1 MAVHFEHLDIRC
13 FRGLKEVEVTDLRD
27 VNIIAG
33 DNNSGKTSF
42 MEALCLFRKPSD
54 FYNVLKVARMRD
66 VSSFTSSTI
75 YENFI
80 NLFSKNEMYIGIH
93 AIGNIGE
100 SHLEIYGE
108 EQKELLNIEMLSPFV
123 RNRYSNHDKPDFT
136 QETLMFHGEMH
147 GWDKNNSFHDNIHF
161 HPFMKAYEI
170 SLRNKRLPDNINIV
184 YLSPLAHMQGNIF
197 NKIVKNPDYKYI
209 CLRLLQLFDPNI
221 VNLLYLKNENTSRAI
236 EYLEHKKL
244 GVMPLSTYGDG
255 IKKVLSLANGIASAA
270 GGILLIDEIET
281 SINHKYY
288 SEIFNFIIMASQQFN
303 VQVFI
308 TTHNSEAIDG
318 LLDTQGYDK
327 NNKYDPISVITFR
340 KDPKSSIVHTRSL
353 SGREVYDDRKHFGFE
368 VRL

>member
-1 MAVHFEHLDIRC
+1 MAVHFENLDIRC
-13 FRGLKEVEVTDLRD
+13 FRGLKKVEVSGLRD

-42 MEALCLFRKPSD
+42 MEALCLFRKTGD

-66 VSSFTSSTI
+66 VSPFTSPAV
-75 YENFI
+75 YESFI
-80 NLFSKNEMYIGIH
+80 NLFPKNEMYISLH

-100 SHLEIYGE
+100 FHLEIHGE
-108 EQKELLNIEMLSPFV
+108 EQKELLSTEMLSPYA
-123 RNRYSNHDKPDFT
+123 RNKYSNHDKPDFT
-136 QETLMFHGEMH
+136 QEALVFHGEMH
-147 GWDKNNSFHDNIHF
+147 GWDKNNSFHDNIRF
-161 HPFMKAYEI
+161 HPFMKAFEM
-170 SLRNKRLPDNINIV
+170 SFRNKRLPDNINIV
-184 YLSPLAHMQGNIF
+184 YLSPLAHMQANTF

-209 CLRLLQLFDPNI
+209 CLRLLQLFDPDI
-221 VNLLYLKNENTSRAI
+221 VDLLYLKNENTSRAI

-244 GVMPLSTYGDG
+244 GVMPLSAYGDG

-288 SEIFNFIIMASQQFN
+288 SEVFSFIIMASQQFN

-318 LLDTQGYDK
+318 LLDTQAYDK
-327 NNKYDPISVITFR
+327 NNEYDPISVITFR
-340 KDPKSSIVHTRSL
+340 KDIKSAIVHTRSL
-353 SGREVYDDRKHFGFE
+353 SGKEVYDDRKRFGFE